1 MMSLQPD
8 YSTLIRKK
16 MRFLSR
22 RLVMPNDLNYAN
34 ALFGGRALEWIDE
47 EAAIYAICQ
56 LETNCL
62 VTKHIGEISFESPA
76 TQGDIVEF
84 GLVTKKVGRTSITVT
99 CLVRNK
105 ASKKTICLADDIVFV
120 RVDPVTRQPVEH
132 GKTMAGLQSQIE
144 LEMKS
149 LNVESG
155 VTN

>member
-1 MMSLQPD
+1 
-8 YSTLIRKK
+8 
-16 MRFLSR
+16 
-22 RLVMPNDLNYAN
+22 MPNDLNYAG

-84 GLVTKKVGRTSITVT
+84 GLATKRVGRTSITVT

-120 RVDPVTRQPVEH
+120 KVDPETRLPVPH
-132 GKTMAGLQSQIE
+132 HKTESMLLEQTEKE
-144 LEMKS
+144 LKS
-149 LNVESG
+149 LNLMLD
-155 VTN
+155 

>member
-1 MMSLQPD
+1 
-8 YSTLIRKK
+8 

-22 RLVMPNDLNYAN
+22 RLVMPSDLNYAN

-84 GLVTKKVGRTSITVT
+84 GLATKKVGRTSITVT

-105 ASKKTICLADDIVFV
+105 ATKKTICFADDIVFV
-120 RVDPVTRQPVEH
+120 RVDPITRMPVEH
-132 GKTMAGLQSQIE
+132 GKTMEGLLLQTEQ
-144 LEMKS
+144 EMRA
-149 LNVESG
+149 LNME
-155 VTN
+155 

>member
-1 MMSLQPD
+1 MMSLKPD

-120 RVDPVTRQPVEH
+120 RVDPVTRQRVEH
-132 GKTMAGLQSQIE
+132 GKTMVGLQTQLE

-149 LNVESG
+149 LNVE
-155 VTN
+155 